1 LRALQLTHNLK
12 RGHKL
17 GLDFT
22 AQQRIPVDIAK
33 ERMRPHCGKQMS
45 MKIKA
50 KTVTIKGKATFGD
63 VISRSETALSEAR

>member
-1 LRALQLTHNLK
+1 
-12 RGHKL
+12 
-17 GLDFT
+17 
-22 AQQRIPVDIAK
+22 
-33 ERMRPHCGKQMS
+33 MRPHCGKQMS